1 MKIDLQSTLN
11 YYTPSIDPK
20 RPVSSSATPHKA
32 AGNFDAIT
40 IQSDARISQED
51 QFSKALASRIS
62 MEIRKPASTGKLEQ
76 LQQQIDQGNYQVDI
90 PRIADRI
97 MLY

>member
-40 IQSDARISQED
+40 SPMRA
-51 QFSKALASRIS
+51 FH
-62 MEIRKPASTGKLEQ
+62 RKINFPKHWPAGFLWRFESPPQPAG
-76 LQQQIDQGNYQVDI
+76 
-90 PRIADRI
+90 
-97 MLY
+97 